1 MLPGMRVGTCYGL
14 ASVCDTDPAFGVAQ
28 VSLWHQG
35 RVFWTY
41 VTGLWDPV
49 R

>member
-1 MLPGMRVGTCYGL
+1 MRPGMRVGTCYGL
-14 ASVCDTDPAFGVAQ
+14 ASVCDVDPTFKKVQ

-35 RVFWTY
+35 GVYWAD
-41 VTGLWDPV
+41 VSDVWEPV